1 VTENLPRRK
10 SIRLPGFDYSQS
22 GVYFVTICTHK
33 HECIFGEIV
42 DGVMVLNDLG
52 ERVSQKI
59 QEMPQ
64 YYNVEIGSYSVM
76 PNHIHFILV
85 IGSTRGST
93 PTIGEYV
100 KRLKTITSNKHQF
113 WQRNYYEHIV
123 RNESDNNRITE
134 YIKNNPLNWENDK
147 LYSP

>member
-1 VTENLPRRK
+1 MTENLPRRK

-93 PTIGEYV
+93 PTVREYA
-100 KRLKTITSNKHQF
+100 KRLKTIH
-113 WQRNYYEHIV
+113 
-123 RNESDNNRITE
+123 
-134 YIKNNPLNWENDK
+134 
-147 LYSP
+147 